1 MTGVNYSQTEGVK
14 LLEKIVEKYGPLF
27 KIEDAKSVAGELD
40 LSQQGLSNVLSKLVR
55 AGWIGR
61 VKRGVYIVESPLFS
75 VSTHP
80 FAIASFLVEPM
91 AISHWSALSHHG
103 LTTQIPVMIQ
113 ATSPKKLITPEMRE
127 GRAYNPRGRAVW
139 RTQGL
144 EFEFVH
150 TKESRFFGH
159 MLEWVSEWHQVAI
172 TDRERTLLDLVARPD
187 IFGGF
192 GFAIEVFEENANS
205 FDSERLIDYAIQY
218 DMGSVAKRLG
228 WLLEEVGASAK
239 ILRPLLHFPVKTYY
253 ALNPSEPITGSRN
266 SRWRIINNLV
276 IK

>member
-1 MTGVNYSQTEGVK
+1 LIGRNYSQAEGVK

-27 KIEDAKSVAGELD
+27 KIEDAKSVAEELD
-40 LSQQGLSNVLSKLVR
+40 ISRQSLGNALSKLVG

-61 VKRGVYIVESPLFS
+61 VKRGVYIVDSPLFG
-75 VSTHP
+75 VNTHP

-113 ATSPKKLITPEMRE
+113 ATSPKKVVTPEMRE
-127 GRAYNPRGRAVW
+127 GRALEPRGRAVW
-139 RTQGL
+139 RVRGL
-144 EFEFVH
+144 EFEFIN
-150 TKESRFFGH
+150 TGESRFFGH
-159 MLEWVSEWHQVAI
+159 KFEWVSEWHRVAI

-205 FDSERLIDYAIQY
+205 FDIAQLIDYAIQY

-239 ILRPLLHFPVKTYY
+239 LLRPLLQFPVKSYY
-253 ALNPSEPITGSRN
+253 PLDPSVPITGSRN
-266 SRWRIINNLV
+266 ARWRIINNLV
-276 IK
+276 T